1 MKKAIKLTI
10 AAPCHENWNEMTKV
24 EQGKHC
30 KVCSKNVVD
39 FTKKSDEEIYKYVAK
54 NNNICGRFKET
65 QLDRDIKLARKSGF
79 NLKPYAASLLLPLSL
94 LSSVSVNAKAEVTS
108 EKNHTSI
115 GIGRFADN
123 TSKRAQIITT
133 GTVYDNHGNPLANVK
148 ITSNE
153 TEATTWTAKDGSYKI
168 VTLDHEILSF
178 SKLGFIQKK
187 EKRTN
192 KSEELTISL
201 TSETLP
207 IAPLPQILGIIAVN
221 PTILEKPEMK
231 TIIVKGTVRDDTGLP
246 LPGTTIVIKG
256 TTRGTQTD
264 FEGNYSIETI
274 PNQTL
279 VFSYVGF
286 DTKEITLSTIS
297 NTIDIQ
303 MSYDITGEVVI
314 VGGVVSTYYEDPE
327 PSAEER
333 AEKKRSQQI
342 AEKNNREFQRLQH
355 EKKKAARKAKRNNK
369 SK

>member
-10 AAPCHENWNEMTKV
+10 AAPCHENWDKMSKV

-30 KVCSKNVVD
+30 QVCSKNVVD
-39 FTKKSDEEIYKYVAK
+39 FTDKSDEEIYKYVTK

-65 QLDRDIKLARKSGF
+65 QLDRAIKVERKSSF
-79 NLKPYAASLLLPLSL
+79 NLIPYAASLLLPLSL
-94 LSSVSVNAKAEVTS
+94 LSSVNAKAEVTS
-108 EKNHTSI
+108 EKNYTSL
-115 GIGRFADN
+115 GIGRFAEN
-123 TSKRAQIITT
+123 TLKRAQIITT
-133 GTVYDNHGNPLANVK
+133 GTVYDNNGSPLANVK

-153 TEATTWTAKDGSYKI
+153 TDATTWTAKDGSYKI

-201 TSETLP
+201 TPETLP

-221 PTILEKPEMK
+221 PTMLEKPEIK
-231 TIIVKGTVRDDTGLP
+231 TIIIKGTVRDDTGLP
-246 LPGTTIVIKG
+246 LPGTTIDVKG

-274 PNQTL
+274 SNQTL
-279 VFSYVGF
+279 VFSYIGF

-297 NTIDIQ
+297 NTLDIE
-303 MSYDITGEVVI
+303 MSYGITGEVVI
-314 VGGVVSTYYEDPE
+314 VGGIGSTYYEDPG
-327 PSAEER
+327 PTAEER
-333 AEKKRSQQI
+333 AEKRRSQQI

-355 EKKKAARKAKRNNK
+355 EKKKAARKSKRNNK